1 MSDVVASI
9 KARLNIEDVVAS
21 YATLKKVGRS
31 YKALCPFHSEKTPSF
46 IVSPEKQIAYC
57 FGCHKGGDIFKFIQE
72 VEGVDF
78 PEAVKILADKAGI
91 KVDGKKFDKKQK
103 GEKGIK
109 DYLMEIHEETCSFF
123 EEKLFDDS
131 DESKEVLKYLE
142 KRGISKDT
150 IKEFRIGFASDSF
163 DELQRFL
170 IKKGFKHDVLVKSGL
185 FSLKDASGGS
195 MYDKFRGRLMFPIF
209 DYMGRVIG
217 FGGRALQ
224 ADQEPKYLNSPETP
238 IYSKGRVLYGLS
250 HAKKAIKEN
259 DKVVVVE
266 GYFDVISLYQAGI
279 CNVVASSG
287 TAFTPDQVRLIKRFT
302 KNVVSCFD
310 TDSAGIMAT
319 KRAYEV
325 MQNLDLNMKTLKM
338 EGEFKDP
345 ADFMLENKKDGKE
358 KFLKLIN
365 SADDFLEFYTNL
377 LYKNIDVK
385 TLEGRR
391 KFLDE
396 IIPLLKNLKS
406 SVQTD
411 YFVRIVAKYLEIKE
425 EFLYDEIDNFKVL
438 RDDFGVNEAVSDVRL
453 GAKPDAIS
461 VIVGISLQYPEYFP
475 LMKDNVSEE
484 EDFSDELKD
493 VYIEMKSQYTPTS
506 TKEKGWNFDGEKMA
520 HVSEKVA
527 FLSLFAEESYCEFSK
542 EAIALEMEKL
552 IDKIKK
558 DRMMHKRLRI
568 EKALKEADLAS
579 DVDKK
584 KLLLEE
590 FQKLLTS

>member
-1 MSDVVASI
+1 MASI

>member
-1 MSDVVASI
+1 MASI

-57 FGCHKGGDIFKFIQE
+57 FGCNKGGDIFKFIQE

>member
-1 MSDVVASI
+1 MASI

-319 KRAYEV
+319 KMAYDV

-493 VYIEMKSQYTPTS
+493 V
-506 TKEKGWNFDGEKMA
+506 
-520 HVSEKVA
+520 
-527 FLSLFAEESYCEFSK
+527 
-542 EAIALEMEKL
+542 
-552 IDKIKK
+552 
-558 DRMMHKRLRI
+558 
-568 EKALKEADLAS
+568 
-579 DVDKK
+579 
-584 KLLLEE
+584 
-590 FQKLLTS
+590 

>member
-1 MSDVVASI
+1 VASI